1 MKNNYQRYAS
11 IIAFSIIIF
20 ISFFGTS
27 EPFPDR
33 YKSVDDIGTSNFLN
47 QVIYIFVLLLAF
59 YSIHSYKREL
69 FSFIKSDKFL
79 SLLILWYF
87 IGMMWSIDPFS
98 TFKMALRLFTIFIS
112 ISAFFIHHPYF
123 ISADQILK
131 YIAALFVLTSIV
143 IVALIPGATDPDF
156 NTWRGLS
163 PSKNIFGQV
172 SVLTLI
178 ITLDIYLRQNTLI
191 NKTILLTLAF
201 ISIILLFGSQSS
213 TSIIG
218 FLAFCSIISI
228 RAVDKLFR
236 PLNLGRFLSSAIVVS
251 FAFSVVLL
259 LVVFPNILESFT
271 ALFGKDPSFTG
282 RTDLWLI
289 ALNSFRDHF
298 PFGTAY
304 GAFWNAA
311 NKDLVAIHIIFPW
324 LPMQAHSG
332 ILDTLNEGGIIGF
345 ILFIS
350 ATIKVLIQSWKFRD
364 KNLWF
369 YMILI
374 ILVLN
379 TQETT
384 IFVPGYLATTIFILI
399 YVRSIFISSNPNKMI
414 KH

>member
-1 MKNNYQRYAS
+1 L
-11 IIAFSIIIF
+11 
-20 ISFFGTS
+20 G
-27 EPFPDR
+27 
-33 YKSVDDIGTSNFLN
+33 
-47 QVIYIFVLLLAF
+47 
-59 YSIHSYKREL
+59 
-69 FSFIKSDKFL
+69 
-79 SLLILWYF
+79 IL
-87 IGMMWSIDPFS
+87 WSIDPFS

-112 ISAFFIHHPYF
+112 ITAFFIHHPFYT
-123 ISADQILK
+123 SADKILK
-131 YIAALFVLTSIV
+131 YISALFILTSIV
-143 IVALIPGATDPDF
+143 IVVIIPGATDPDF

-172 SVLTLI
+172 SVLTLLI
-178 ITLDIYLRQNTLI
+178 VLDIYLRQNTLI
-191 NKTILLTLAF
+191 NKTVFLMLAF
-201 ISIILLFGSQSS
+201 ISVILLFGSQSS

-228 RAVDKLFR
+228 RVVDKFYK
-236 PLNLGRFLSSAIVVS
+236 PLNLGRFLSSALLIG
-251 FAFSVVLL
+251 FGFSVVLL

-289 ALNSFRDHF
+289 ALNSFREHF
-298 PFGTAY
+298 PLGTAY

-311 NKDLVAIHIIFPW
+311 NKDLTAIHIIFPW

-345 ILFIS
+345 ILFVS
-350 ATIKVLIQSWKFRD
+350 ATIKVLIKSWKFRE

-369 YMILI
+369 YMIII

-399 YVRSIFISSNPNKMI
+399 YVRSIVISNNNKN
-414 KH
+414 